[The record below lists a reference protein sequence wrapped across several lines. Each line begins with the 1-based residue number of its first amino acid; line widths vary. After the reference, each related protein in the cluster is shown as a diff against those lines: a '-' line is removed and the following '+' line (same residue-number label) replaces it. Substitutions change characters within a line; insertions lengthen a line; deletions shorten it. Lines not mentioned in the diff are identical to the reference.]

1 MSSTNTNTV
10 IRMGNR
16 KLLKQVFERCD
27 CCPNIDFEHSPL
39 FVLLET
45 YAAIPPSKSGKLIH
59 ALQDILFVASKADN
73 LSKVNILMSFGQ
85 YERELVAERT
95 RDKYVASRKR
105 GMWMGGFVPYGYRSE
120 NKKIFPDP
128 TEAPVVK
135 RMFQRFVETQSPKLI
150 AHELNQD
157 GLTSRKKKAWV
168 NTYVARI
175 LKNPVYVGDVK
186 YKGEI
191 FKGEHEAIVS
201 RQTWNRVQEIIKSN
215 CPYERSGG
223 ITEIKVPLKGIL
235 RCGHCGCAMIPVF
248 CTKGKKRYYY
258 YYCNTDYHRS
268 EKLCPVGKIGSSIIE
283 DAVKEQTVR
292 IFSSTF
298 FQETIFKATGITVA
312 ELQRIFRDEFWLE
325 CSSLELNRLY
335 SELFEKITVHEHQL
349 AYEIKTSGIKAVI
362 EGIMNT

>member
-1 MSSTNTNTV
+1 
-10 IRMGNR
+10 
-16 KLLKQVFERCD
+16 
-27 CCPNIDFEHSPL
+27 
-39 FVLLET
+39 
-45 YAAIPPSKSGKLIH
+45 
-59 ALQDILFVASKADN
+59 
-73 LSKVNILMSFGQ
+73 
-85 YERELVAERT
+85 
-95 RDKYVASRKR
+95 
-105 GMWMGGFVPYGYRSE
+105 
-120 NKKIFPDP
+120 
-128 TEAPVVK
+128 
-135 RMFQRFVETQSPKLI
+135 MFQRFVETQSPKLI

-157 GLTSRKKKAWV
+157 GLTSRKKKAWI

-175 LKNPVYVGDVK
+175 LKNPVYVGDVE

-223 ITEIKVPLKGIL
+223 ITEITVPLKGIL

-258 YYCNTDYHRS
+258 YYCNTDFHRS

-349 AYEIKTSGIKAVI
+349 AYEILLPQFNTCSSSGVFDRLLVKKSFDLLRLFLNASHMGFCMFFKLSIPFCRRSFGKGRFQIPVQ
-362 EGIMNT
+362 

>member
-1 MSSTNTNTV
+1 M
-10 IRMGNR
+10 
-16 KLLKQVFERCD
+16 E
-27 CCPNIDFEHSPL
+27 
-39 FVLLET
+39 
-45 YAAIPPSKSGKLIH
+45 
-59 ALQDILFVASKADN
+59 
-73 LSKVNILMSFGQ
+73 
-85 YERELVAERT
+85 
-95 RDKYVASRKR
+95 
-105 GMWMGGFVPYGYRSE
+105 
-120 NKKIFPDP
+120 
-128 TEAPVVK
+128 
-135 RMFQRFVETQSPKLI
+135 
-150 AHELNQD
+150 
-157 GLTSRKKKAWV
+157 
-168 NTYVARI
+168 
-175 LKNPVYVGDVK
+175 

-201 RQTWNRVQEIIKSN
+201 RQTWNRAQEIIKSN

-223 ITEIKVPLKGIL
+223 ITKITVPLKGIL

-258 YYCNTDYHRS
+258 YYCNTDFHRS

-283 DAVKEQTVR
+283 DAVKEQAVR

-335 SELFEKITVHEHQL
+335 SELFDKITVHEHQL